1 MKRGYNSF
9 KILSE
14 HVVLCVTC
22 VWSQHEPDM
31 THVSVLCCQQLL
43 DDNVKAMHDSVT
55 EHHFREIK
63 DPCCKLV
70 KFWFLSQRRPAEATR
85 GH

>member
-1 MKRGYNSF
+1 MSSSTLLALGRNMN
-9 KILSE
+9 
-14 HVVLCVTC
+14 
-22 VWSQHEPDM
+22 PM

-55 EHHFREIK
+55 EHHFHEIK

-70 KFWFLSQRRPAEATR
+70 KFWFLSQRRPAKATR